1 MDHSLIRYQAELV
14 DSPTQMRTMVLE
26 YESQFY
32 QHVPQKSS
40 SFVGKYTSTMEPMG
54 YELVERKSKH

>member
-1 MDHSLIRYQAELV
+1 LDRFSAVHLQRIG

-26 YESQFY
+26 YES

-40 SFVGKYTSTMEPMG
+40 SFVGKYTSTMEQMG